1 MQNGIIL
8 RKTDTVFVK
17 HSITL
22 LWGRISKNGPYLKAV
37 EVTYNAADLSKA
49 GETEINMV
57 NTMLTY
63 GDSVAAYLDAS
74 GCNHT

>member
-1 MQNGIIL
+1 MPQLAKRHYFEKN
-8 RKTDTVFVK
+8 RHRFCK

-22 LWGRISKNGPYLKAV
+22 LWSRISKNGPYLKAV

-74 GCNHT
+74 GL